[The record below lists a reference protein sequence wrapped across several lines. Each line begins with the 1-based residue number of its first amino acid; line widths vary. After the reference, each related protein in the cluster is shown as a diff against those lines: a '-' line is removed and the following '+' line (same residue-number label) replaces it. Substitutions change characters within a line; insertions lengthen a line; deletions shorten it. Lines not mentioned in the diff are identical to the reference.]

1 MKKWLTFTTFLLIL
15 LLGISFIFPANAVS
29 ALEMDFSS
37 QSILLMDYDTG
48 EIIVSSNKH
57 EKIYPAST
65 TKIMTLLLALE
76 AVNRGEVNLEDQVPV
91 KENAAGMGGTQLFL
105 SSGDVVDLESL
116 LIGVT
121 VGSANDASVAIAEYL
136 AGSEGSFVDLMN
148 ERAQELGAKNT
159 NFINSTGLHDEEH
172 YTTAYDLSVMAR
184 ELLKHPLFFQWST
197 IWMDENF
204 LDGQIQ
210 AGKVYLSNT
219 NRLIRAY
226 KGCDGVKT
234 GFTDAAGHSI
244 VATAERNG
252 TRFIATVLGAPSSE
266 DRYEEASR
274 LLNYGFNNFKSVHVA
289 NRNEIVATLPVEKGS
304 LQGVDVVTEGKLSLL
319 IKKDEEADY
328 EIEYDFPEKLQPPV
342 FIDES
347 IGEMKVVREG
357 EVEGSVNLIPVKDV
371 KRASFS
377 ELYFRYFKNW
387 LRFGR

>member
-1 MKKWLTFTTFLLIL
+1 
-15 LLGISFIFPANAVS
+15 
-29 ALEMDFSS
+29 
-37 QSILLMDYDTG
+37 
-48 EIIVSSNKH
+48 
-57 EKIYPAST
+57 
-65 TKIMTLLLALE
+65 
-76 AVNRGEVNLEDQVPV
+76 
-91 KENAAGMGGTQLFL
+91 
-105 SSGDVVDLESL
+105 
-116 LIGVT
+116 
-121 VGSANDASVAIAEYL
+121 
-136 AGSEGSFVDLMN
+136 
-148 ERAQELGAKNT
+148 
-159 NFINSTGLHDEEH
+159 
-172 YTTAYDLSVMAR
+172 
-184 ELLKHPLFFQWST
+184 
-197 IWMDENF
+197 MDENF
-204 LDGQIQ
+204 LDGQIK

-234 GFTDAAGHSI
+234 GFTDEAGHSI

-266 DRYEEASR
+266 DRYEEASK

-304 LQGVDVVTEGKLSLL
+304 LQEVDVVTEEKLSLV
-319 IKKDEEADY
+319 IQKDEEADY

-342 FIDES
+342 SIDES

-357 EVEGSVNLIPVKDV
+357 KVEGSVNLIPVKEV